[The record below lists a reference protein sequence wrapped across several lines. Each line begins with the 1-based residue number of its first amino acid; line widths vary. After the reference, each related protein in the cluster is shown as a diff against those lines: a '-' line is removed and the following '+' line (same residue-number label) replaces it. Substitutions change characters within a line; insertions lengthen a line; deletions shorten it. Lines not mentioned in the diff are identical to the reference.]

1 MCPWPVRLLVGSE
14 EVTVLSIMG
23 LHFAAAGVN
32 LRPASLLQT
41 GLPKL
46 LAFECQLDNNTH
58 VSLKFTE

>member
-14 EVTVLSIMG
+14 EATVLSTTG

-32 LRPASLLQT
+32 LHPASLLQT

-46 LAFECQLDNNTH
+46 GSFECQLDNNIH
-58 VSLKFTE
+58 ISLKFTE